1 MPNNLTTETCDEIV
15 FSNFFKNHVKS
26 LRNFLYYKY
35 GNKDQAEDLTQEA
48 FIKLWQ
54 NCASVPIE
62 KAKSYIYTIANN
74 SSLNEI
80 KHQKVVLEYENNFT
94 GLDKTNENPE
104 FILEEKQF
112 KDKLLKAIENLN
124 ETQRIAFLM
133 HRIDGKKYS
142 EIADEL
148 NISVKAVEKRI
159 HLALVEL
166 RKTIDFR

>member
-1 MPNNLTTETCDEIV
+1 MPNNSLTDICSEIV
-15 FSNFFKNHVKS
+15 FSNFFKNHAKS
-26 LRNFLYYKY
+26 LRNFLFYKY

-80 KHQKVVLEYENNFT
+80 KHQKVVLEYENNFN
-94 GLDKTNENPE
+94 GADKTYENPE

-112 KDKLLKAIENLN
+112 KSKLLKAIEELN
-124 ETQRIAFLM
+124 ETQRVAFLM

-148 NISVKAVEKRI
+148 NIGKKAVEKRI
-159 HLALVEL
+159 HLALIEL
-166 RKTIDFR
+166 RKTIDFK

>member
-1 MPNNLTTETCDEIV
+1 MTNNSLSGTCNEIV
-15 FSNFFKNHVKS
+15 FSDFFKKHAKS
-26 LRNFLYYKY
+26 LRNFLFYKY
-35 GNKDQAEDLTQEA
+35 GNKDQAEDLVQEA

-54 NCASVPIE
+54 NCTSVPID
-62 KAKSYIYTIANN
+62 KAKSYLYTIANN

-80 KHQKVVLEYENNFT
+80 KHQKVVLQYENNFT

-112 KDKLLKAIENLN
+112 KDKLLKAIEDLN

-133 HRIDGKKYS
+133 HRIDGKKHS

-166 RKTIDFR
+166 RKKIDFK